1 MRYWLRAVEN
11 KHDTGF
17 TKGGFK
23 SEETGEFF
31 RCQNKYF
38 KSLSLAENLSFQPKK
53 VNNSLKFSVQD
64 SDLEYYLG
72 NYNHMSLNNQWKMV

>member
-31 RCQNKYF
+31 RCQNKYS
-38 KSLSLAENLSFQPKK
+38 KSLSWAENLNFPPKR
-53 VNNSLKFSVQD
+53 VNNLIQIVCS
-64 SDLEYYLG
+64 G
-72 NYNHMSLNNQWKMV
+72 